1 MMPVTPYQIVVPLLS
16 LVVISYAWNLVSRQ
30 KKTVWEGCLWT
41 LFWLTIAYVSL
52 VPSAIQYLSDV
63 TGIQNNENALVFTSI
78 GILFFILFYLLLRIE
93 ELEQRITKIV
103 REEALKEIQHTNERT
118 S

>member
-1 MMPVTPYQIVVPLLS
+1 MNNITPYQIIVPLLS
-16 LVVISYAWNLVSRQ
+16 FVVIAYAWNLVSRQ

-41 LFWLTIAYVSL
+41 IFWSSIAYVS
-52 VPSAIQYLSDV
+52 VAPSAIRYLSNV
-63 TGIQNNENALVFTSI
+63 TGIKNNENALVFTSI
-78 GILFFILFYLLLRIE
+78 GILFFIIFYLLLRIE

-103 REEALKEIQHTNERT
+103 REEALKEIHHR